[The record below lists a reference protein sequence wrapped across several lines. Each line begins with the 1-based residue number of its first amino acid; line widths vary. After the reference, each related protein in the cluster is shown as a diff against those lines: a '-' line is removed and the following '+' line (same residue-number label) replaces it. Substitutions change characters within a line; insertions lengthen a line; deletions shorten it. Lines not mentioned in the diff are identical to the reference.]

1 MKIVFG
7 DDVAWRT
14 ETSVIHVTFLEKSTY
29 ERIVFALASADL
41 TRFEQSVVMSHP
53 LWAAAMGSSE

>member
-14 ETSVIHVTFLEKSTY
+14 EISVIYVTFLEKFTY
-29 ERIVFALASADL
+29 ERIVFDLSRADA

-53 LWAAAMGSSE
+53 LWAVAMGSSE